1 MEYAL
6 GAAFF
11 YAWSVTCAR
20 RSSAHHGPDL
30 ANLGRLVV
38 AIVLV
43 GLFVVFSGRHPFCA
57 GWGWLI
63 LGGVL
68 GLGIGDI
75 ALFHALPRIGVG
87 LTMLLTQCLAA
98 PFALI
103 LEYEALGHSPSGT
116 QMLAA
121 LVILLGVAVAL
132 GAPAEGDPADR
143 RTGVWLGVLSA
154 LGQACGAVS
163 TPMAKSVWETAGTTT
178 PPDGFAQAFVRLLG
192 GVPIVLLFLLWAS
205 RKDGL
210 LAKVRRPYAFASAP
224 WWMLMNGIAGPAL
237 GVACYQWALTQHPA
251 ALVLSVVALTPL
263 IGLVMQWAVEGQRP
277 SWRLWL
283 GGAIAIAGVIL
294 LRRF

>member
-1 MEYAL
+1 MDYAL

-30 ANLGRLVV
+30 ANLGRL
-38 AIVLV
+38 LV
-43 GLFVVFSGRHPFCA
+43 GLLIVGLLVAFSGRQPFCA

-103 LEYEALGHSPSGT
+103 LEYETLGHAPNGA

-121 LVILLGVAVAL
+121 FVILLGVGVAL

-143 RTGVWLGVLSA
+143 RAGVWLGVLSA

-163 TPMAKSVWETAGTTT
+163 TPMAAEACRLAGETM
-178 PPDGFAQAFVRLLG
+178 PDGVAQAFVRLLG
-192 GVPIVLLFLLWAS
+192 GVPLVILFVLWMS
-205 RKDGL
+205 RKEGL
-210 LAKVRRPYAFASAP
+210 LAQVRRPYAFASAP
-224 WWMLMNGIAGPAL
+224 GWMLMNGISGPAL

-263 IGLVMQWAVEGQRP
+263 FGLVMQWAVEGQRP
-277 SWRLWL
+277 SWRLWV
-283 GGAIAIAGVIL
+283 GGAIAIGGVIL
-294 LRRF
+294 LRTR

>member
-1 MEYAL
+1 V
-6 GAAFF
+6 F
-11 YAWSVTCAR
+11 
-20 RSSAHHGPDL
+20 
-30 ANLGRLVV
+30 
-38 AIVLV
+38 V
-43 GLFVVFSGRHPFCA
+43 GLFVAFSDRHPFCA

-103 LEYEALGHSPSGT
+103 LEYQALGHSPNGAE
-116 QMLAA
+116 MLAA
-121 LVILLGVAVAL
+121 LVILIGVGVAL

-163 TPMAKSVWETAGTTT
+163 TPMTVDACQRAGETI
-178 PPDGFAQAFVRLLG
+178 PDGFAQAFVRLLG

-205 RKDGL
+205 RKEGL
-210 LAKVRRPYAFASAP
+210 FAKIRRPYAFASAP

-237 GVACYQWALTQHPA
+237 GVACYQWALTKHPA
-251 ALVLSVVALTPL
+251 ALVLSVVALSPL
-263 IGLVMQWAVEGQRP
+263 IGLVMQWAIEGQRP

-283 GGAIAIAGVIL
+283 GGAIAIVGVIL
-294 LRRF
+294 LRGH

>member
-30 ANLGRLVV
+30 ANLGRLLIAV
-38 AIVLV
+38 IVI
-43 GLFVVFSGRHPFCA
+43 GLFVAFSDRHPFCA
-57 GWGWLI
+57 GWEWLI

-103 LEYEALGHSPSGT
+103 LEYQALGHSPNGA

-121 LVILLGVAVAL
+121 LVILIGVGVAL

-163 TPMAKSVWETAGTTT
+163 TPLTVEACKQAGETI
-178 PPDGFAQAFVRLLG
+178 PDGFAQAFVRLLG
-192 GVPIVLLFLLWAS
+192 GLPVVLLFLLWAS
-205 RKDGL
+205 RKEGL
-210 LAKVRRPYAFASAP
+210 FAKIRRPYAFASAP

-263 IGLVMQWAVEGQRP
+263 IGLVMQWAIEGQRP

-283 GGAIAIAGVIL
+283 GGAIGIIGVIL
-294 LRRF
+294 LRGL

>member
-30 ANLGRLVV
+30 ANLGRLLIAV
-38 AIVLV
+38 IVI
-43 GLFVVFSGRHPFCA
+43 GLFVAFSDRHPFCA
-57 GWGWLI
+57 GWEWLI

-103 LEYEALGHSPSGT
+103 LEYEALGHSPNGA

-121 LVILLGVAVAL
+121 LVILIGVGVAL

-163 TPMAKSVWETAGTTT
+163 TPLTVEACKQAGEVI
-178 PPDGFAQAFVRLLG
+178 PDGFAQAFVRLLG
-192 GVPIVLLFLLWAS
+192 GLPVVLLFLLWAS
-205 RKDGL
+205 RKEGL
-210 LAKVRRPYAFASAP
+210 FAKIRRPYAFASAP

-263 IGLVMQWAVEGQRP
+263 IGLIMQWAIEGQRP

-283 GGAIAIAGVIL
+283 GGAIAIIGVIL
-294 LRRF
+294 LRGL

>member
-30 ANLGRLVV
+30 ANLGRLLIAVV
-38 AIVLV
+38 FV
-43 GLFVVFSGRHPFCA
+43 GLVVVLGDRQPFSA

-103 LEYEALGHSPSGT
+103 LEYGALGHSPNGAE
-116 QMLAA
+116 MLAA
-121 LVILLGVAVAL
+121 LVILIGVGVAL
-132 GAPAEGDPADR
+132 GAPAEGDPAER

-163 TPMAKSVWETAGTTT
+163 TPMTVHACEAAGQTI
-178 PPDGFAQAFVRLLG
+178 PDGFAQAFVRLLG
-192 GVPIVLLFLLWAS
+192 GVPVVLLFLLWAS

-210 LAKVRRPYAFASAP
+210 LAKVRRPYASASAP
-224 WWMLMNGIAGPAL
+224 WWMLMNGISGPAL

-251 ALVLSVVALTPL
+251 ALVLSVVALSPL
-263 IGLVMQWAVEGQRP
+263 IGLVMQWAIEGQRP

-283 GGAIAIAGVIL
+283 GGAIAIVGVIL
-294 LRRF
+294 LRGL

>member
-1 MEYAL
+1 MDYAL

-30 ANLGRLVV
+30 ANLGRLLIAV
-38 AIVLV
+38 IVV
-43 GLFVVFSGRHPFCA
+43 GLFVAFSDRHPFCA
-57 GWGWLI
+57 GWEWLI

-103 LEYEALGHSPSGT
+103 LEYEALGHSPSGA

-121 LVILLGVAVAL
+121 LVILIGVGVAL

-163 TPMAKSVWETAGTTT
+163 TPLTVEACKQAGEAI
-178 PPDGFAQAFVRLLG
+178 PDGFAQAFVRLLG
-192 GVPIVLLFLLWAS
+192 GVPVVLLFLLWAS
-205 RKDGL
+205 RKEGM
-210 LAKVRRPYAFASAP
+210 LAKVRRPYAFDSAP
-224 WWMLMNGIAGPAL
+224 WWMLMNGISGPAL

-263 IGLVMQWAVEGQRP
+263 IGLVMQWAIEGQRP

-283 GGAIAIAGVIL
+283 GGAIAIVGVIL
-294 LRRF
+294 LRTR

>member
-30 ANLGRLVV
+30 ANLGRLLIAV
-38 AIVLV
+38 IVI
-43 GLFVVFSGRHPFCA
+43 GLFVAFSDRHPFCA
-57 GWGWLI
+57 GWEWLI

-103 LEYEALGHSPSGT
+103 LEYQALGHSPNGS

-121 LVILLGVAVAL
+121 LVILIGVGVAL

-143 RTGVWLGVLSA
+143 RAGVWLGVLSA

-163 TPMAKSVWETAGTTT
+163 TPLTVEACKQAGEVI
-178 PPDGFAQAFVRLLG
+178 PDGFAQAFVRLLG
-192 GVPIVLLFLLWAS
+192 GVPVVLLFLLWAS
-205 RKDGL
+205 RKEGL
-210 LAKVRRPYAFASAP
+210 FAKVRRPYASASAP
-224 WWMLMNGIAGPAL
+224 WWMLMNGISGPAL

-263 IGLVMQWAVEGQRP
+263 IGLVMQWAIEGQRP

-283 GGAIAIAGVIL
+283 GGAIAIIGVIL
-294 LRRF
+294 LRGP

>member
-1 MEYAL
+1 MDYAL

-30 ANLGRLVV
+30 ANLGRL
-38 AIVLV
+38 LV
-43 GLFVVFSGRHPFCA
+43 GILIVGLIVALSGRHPFCA

-63 LGGVL
+63 LGGLL

-75 ALFHALPRIGVG
+75 ALFRALPRIGVG

-103 LEYEALGHSPSGT
+103 LEYEALGHAPNGA
-116 QMLAA
+116 QMAA
-121 LVILLGVAVAL
+121 AFVILLGVGVAL

-163 TPMAKSVWETAGTTT
+163 TPMAAEACRQAGETI
-178 PPDGFAQAFVRLLG
+178 PDGFAQAFVRLLG
-192 GVPIVLLFLLWAS
+192 GVPLVILFVLWTS

-224 WWMLMNGIAGPAL
+224 WWMLMNGISGPAL

-263 IGLVMQWAVEGQRP
+263 FGLVMQWAVEGQRP
-277 SWRLWL
+277 SWRLWV
-283 GGAIAIAGVIL
+283 GGAIAIGGVIL
-294 LRRF
+294 LRTR

>member
-1 MEYAL
+1 MDYAL

-30 ANLGRLVV
+30 ANLGRLLV
-38 AIVLV
+38 AIVIV
-43 GLFVVFSGRHPFCA
+43 GLFVAFSGRHPFSA
-57 GWGWLI
+57 GWGWLL

-68 GLGIGDI
+68 GLGVGDI

-98 PFALI
+98 PIALF
-103 LEYEALGHSPSGT
+103 LEYEILGLSPNGPQLLS
-116 QMLAA
+116 A
-121 LVILLGVAVAL
+121 LVILAGVGVAL
-132 GAPAEGDPADR
+132 G
-143 RTGVWLGVLSA
+143 
-154 LGQACGAVS
+154 
-163 TPMAKSVWETAGTTT
+163 TPMAKAACDAVGETI
-178 PPDGFAQAFVRLLG
+178 PDGFAQGFVRLLG
-192 GVPIVLLFLLWAS
+192 GVPIVLLFVFWTA

-210 LAKVRRPYAFASAP
+210 LAKLTRPYAWRTAP
-224 WWMLMNGIAGPAL
+224 IWMFMNGLAGPAL
-237 GVACYQWALTQHPA
+237 GVACYQWALTKHDA

-283 GGAIAIAGVIL
+283 GGAIAIVGVVL
-294 LRRF
+294 LRQL

>member
-30 ANLGRLVV
+30 ANLGRLLIAV
-38 AIVLV
+38 IVI
-43 GLFVVFSGRHPFCA
+43 GLFVAFSDRHPFCA
-57 GWGWLI
+57 GWEWLI

-103 LEYEALGHSPSGT
+103 LEYQALGHSPNGA

-121 LVILLGVAVAL
+121 LVILIGVGVAL

-163 TPMAKSVWETAGTTT
+163 TPLTVEACKQAGEVI
-178 PPDGFAQAFVRLLG
+178 PDGFAQAFVRLLG
-192 GVPIVLLFLLWAS
+192 GLPVVLLFLLWAS
-205 RKDGL
+205 RKEGL
-210 LAKVRRPYAFASAP
+210 FAKIRRPYAFASAP

-263 IGLVMQWAVEGQRP
+263 IGLIMQWAIEGQRP

-283 GGAIAIAGVIL
+283 GGAIAIIGVIL
-294 LRRF
+294 LRDL

>member
-1 MEYAL
+1 MDYAL

-30 ANLGRLVV
+30 ANLGRLMV
-38 AIVLV
+38 AIVVV
-43 GLFVVFSGRHPFCA
+43 GLFVLLSGRHPFCA

-98 PFALI
+98 PIALL
-103 LEYEALGHSPSGT
+103 LEYEALGLSPNGA

-121 LVILLGVAVAL
+121 LVILIGVGVAL

-143 RTGVWLGVLSA
+143 RTGVWLGLLSA
-154 LGQACGAVS
+154 FGQACGAVS
-163 TPMAKSVWETAGTTT
+163 TPMAAEACRQAGETI
-178 PPDGFAQAFVRLLG
+178 PDGFSQAFVRLLG
-192 GVPIVLLFLLWAS
+192 GVPLVILFVLWMS

-210 LAKVRRPYAFASAP
+210 LAKVRRPYAFATAP

-237 GVACYQWALTQHPA
+237 GVACYQWALTLHPA

-263 IGLVMQWAVEGQRP
+263 FGLTMQWAVEGQRP
-277 SWRLWL
+277 SWRLWV
-283 GGAIAIAGVIL
+283 GGAIAIGGVIL
-294 LRRF
+294 LRRL

>member
-30 ANLGRLVV
+30 ANLGRLLIAV
-38 AIVLV
+38 IVI
-43 GLFVVFSGRHPFCA
+43 GLFVAFSDRHPFCA
-57 GWGWLI
+57 GWEWLI

-103 LEYEALGHSPSGT
+103 LEYQALGHSPNGA

-121 LVILLGVAVAL
+121 LVILIGVGVAL

-163 TPMAKSVWETAGTTT
+163 TPLTVEACKQAGEVI
-178 PPDGFAQAFVRLLG
+178 PDGFAQAFVRLLG
-192 GVPIVLLFLLWAS
+192 GLPVVLLFLLWAS
-205 RKDGL
+205 RKEGL
-210 LAKVRRPYAFASAP
+210 FAKIRRPYAFASAP

-237 GVACYQWALTQHPA
+237 GVACYQWALTQQPA

-263 IGLVMQWAVEGQRP
+263 IGLIMQWAIEGQRP

-283 GGAIAIAGVIL
+283 GGAIAIIGVIL
-294 LRRF
+294 LRGP

>member
-30 ANLGRLVV
+30 ANLGRLLIAV
-38 AIVLV
+38 IVI
-43 GLFVVFSGRHPFCA
+43 GLFVAFSDRHPFCA
-57 GWGWLI
+57 GWEWLI

-103 LEYEALGHSPSGT
+103 LEYEALGHSPNGA

-121 LVILLGVAVAL
+121 LVILIGVGVAL

-143 RTGVWLGVLSA
+143 RTGVWLGALSA

-163 TPMAKSVWETAGTTT
+163 TPLTVEACKQAGEVI
-178 PPDGFAQAFVRLLG
+178 PDGFAQAFVRLLG
-192 GVPIVLLFLLWAS
+192 GLPVVLLFLLWAS
-205 RKDGL
+205 RKEGL
-210 LAKVRRPYAFASAP
+210 FAKIRRPYAFASAP

-263 IGLVMQWAVEGQRP
+263 IGLIMQWAIEGQRP

-283 GGAIAIAGVIL
+283 GGAIAIIGVIL
-294 LRRF
+294 LRGP

>member
-30 ANLGRLVV
+30 ANLGRLLIAV
-38 AIVLV
+38 IVI
-43 GLFVVFSGRHPFCA
+43 GLFVAFSDRHPFCA
-57 GWGWLI
+57 GWEWLI

-75 ALFHALPRIGVG
+75 ALFHALRRIGVG

-103 LEYEALGHSPSGT
+103 LEYQALGHSPNGA

-121 LVILLGVAVAL
+121 LVILIGVGVAL

-143 RTGVWLGVLSA
+143 RAGVWLGVLSA

-163 TPMAKSVWETAGTTT
+163 TPLTVEACKQAGETI
-178 PPDGFAQAFVRLLG
+178 PDGFAQAFVRLLG
-192 GVPIVLLFLLWAS
+192 GVPVVLLFLLWAS
-205 RKDGL
+205 RKEGL
-210 LAKVRRPYAFASAP
+210 LAKVRRPYAFGSAP
-224 WWMLMNGIAGPAL
+224 WWMLMNGISGPAL

-263 IGLVMQWAVEGQRP
+263 IGLVMQWVIEGQRP

-283 GGAIAIAGVIL
+283 GGAIAILGVVL
-294 LRRF
+294 LRQL

>member
-30 ANLGRLVV
+30 ANLGRLLVAVV
-38 AIVLV
+38 FI
-43 GLFVVFSGRHPFCA
+43 GLFVAFSDRHPFCA
-57 GWGWLI
+57 GWEWLI

-103 LEYEALGHSPSGT
+103 LEYQALGHSPNGA

-121 LVILLGVAVAL
+121 LVILIGVGVAL

-163 TPMAKSVWETAGTTT
+163 TPLTVEACKQAGEVI
-178 PPDGFAQAFVRLLG
+178 PDGFAQAFVRLLG
-192 GVPIVLLFLLWAS
+192 GFPVVLLFLLWAS
-205 RKDGL
+205 RKEGL
-210 LAKVRRPYAFASAP
+210 FAKIRRPYAFASAP

-263 IGLVMQWAVEGQRP
+263 IGLIMQWAIEGQRP
-277 SWRLWL
+277 SWRLWV
-283 GGAIAIAGVIL
+283 GGAIAIIGVVL
-294 LRRF
+294 LRTR

>member
-6 GAAFF
+6 GAAFL

-30 ANLGRLVV
+30 ANLGRLLVG
-38 AIVLV
+38 IVLV
-43 GLFVVFSGRHPFCA
+43 GLVVVLGDRQPFSA

-103 LEYEALGHSPSGT
+103 LEYQALGHSPNGAE
-116 QMLAA
+116 MLAA
-121 LVILLGVAVAL
+121 LVILIGVGVAL

-154 LGQACGAVS
+154 IGQACGAVS
-163 TPMAKSVWETAGTTT
+163 TPLTVHACEAAGQTI
-178 PPDGFAQAFVRLLG
+178 PDGFAQAFVRLLG
-192 GVPIVLLFLLWAS
+192 GVPVVLLFLLWAS
-205 RKDGL
+205 RKEGL
-210 LAKVRRPYAFASAP
+210 FAKIRRPYAFASAP

-237 GVACYQWALTQHPA
+237 GVACYQWALSKHPA

-263 IGLVMQWAVEGQRP
+263 IGLVMQWAIEGQRP
-277 SWRLWL
+277 SWRRWL
-283 GGAIAIAGVIL
+283 GGAIAIVGVIL
-294 LRRF
+294 LRGH

>member
-30 ANLGRLVV
+30 ANLGRLLIAV
-38 AIVLV
+38 IVI
-43 GLFVVFSGRHPFCA
+43 GLFVAFSDRHPFCA
-57 GWGWLI
+57 GWEWLI

-103 LEYEALGHSPSGT
+103 LEYQALGHSPNGA

-121 LVILLGVAVAL
+121 LVILIGVGVAL

-163 TPMAKSVWETAGTTT
+163 TPLTVEACKQAGEVI
-178 PPDGFAQAFVRLLG
+178 PDGFAQAFVRLLG
-192 GVPIVLLFLLWAS
+192 GLPVVLLFLLWAS
-205 RKDGL
+205 RKEGL
-210 LAKVRRPYAFASAP
+210 FAKIRRPYAFASAP

-263 IGLVMQWAVEGQRP
+263 IGLIMQWAIEGQRP

-283 GGAIAIAGVIL
+283 GGAIAIIGVIL
-294 LRRF
+294 LRGL

>member
-30 ANLGRLVV
+30 ANLGRLLIAVV
-38 AIVLV
+38 FV
-43 GLFVVFSGRHPFCA
+43 GLFVAFSDRHPFCA
-57 GWGWLI
+57 GWGWLL

-103 LEYEALGHSPSGT
+103 LEYEALGHSPNGA

-121 LVILLGVAVAL
+121 LVILIGVGVAL

-154 LGQACGAVS
+154 LGQA
-163 TPMAKSVWETAGTTT
+163 
-178 PPDGFAQAFVRLLG
+178 
-192 GVPIVLLFLLWAS
+192 
-205 RKDGL
+205 
-210 LAKVRRPYAFASAP
+210 
-224 WWMLMNGIAGPAL
+224 
-237 GVACYQWALTQHPA
+237 
-251 ALVLSVVALTPL
+251 
-263 IGLVMQWAVEGQRP
+263 
-277 SWRLWL
+277 
-283 GGAIAIAGVIL
+283 
-294 LRRF
+294 

>member
-20 RSSAHHGPDL
+20 RSSAYHGPDL
-30 ANLGRLVV
+30 ANLGRLLIAV
-38 AIVLV
+38 IVI
-43 GLFVVFSGRHPFCA
+43 GLFVAFSDRHPFCA
-57 GWGWLI
+57 GWEWLI

-103 LEYEALGHSPSGT
+103 LEYQALGHSPNGA

-121 LVILLGVAVAL
+121 LVILIGVGVAL

-163 TPMAKSVWETAGTTT
+163 TPLTVEACKQAGEVI
-178 PPDGFAQAFVRLLG
+178 PDGFAQAFVRLLG
-192 GVPIVLLFLLWAS
+192 GLPVVLLFLLWAS
-205 RKDGL
+205 RKEGL
-210 LAKVRRPYAFASAP
+210 FAKIRRPYAFASAP

-263 IGLVMQWAVEGQRP
+263 IGLIMQWAIEGQRP

-283 GGAIAIAGVIL
+283 GGAIAIIGVIL
-294 LRRF
+294 LRGL

>member
-30 ANLGRLVV
+30 ANLGRLLIAV
-38 AIVLV
+38 IVI
-43 GLFVVFSGRHPFCA
+43 GLFVAFSDRHPFCA
-57 GWGWLI
+57 GWEWLI

-103 LEYEALGHSPSGT
+103 LEYEALGHSPNGA

-121 LVILLGVAVAL
+121 LVILIGVGVAL

-163 TPMAKSVWETAGTTT
+163 TPLTVEACKQAGEVI
-178 PPDGFAQAFVRLLG
+178 PDGFAQAFVRLLG
-192 GVPIVLLFLLWAS
+192 GLPVVLLFLLWAS
-205 RKDGL
+205 RKEGL
-210 LAKVRRPYAFASAP
+210 FAKIRRPYAFASAP

-263 IGLVMQWAVEGQRP
+263 IGLIMQWAIEGHRP

-283 GGAIAIAGVIL
+283 GGAIAIIGVIL
-294 LRRF
+294 LRGL

>member
-1 MEYAL
+1 MDYAL

-20 RSSAHHGPDL
+20 RSSAQHGPDL
-30 ANLGRLVV
+30 ANLGRL
-38 AIVLV
+38 LV
-43 GLFVVFSGRHPFCA
+43 GLLVVGLIVVFSGRNPFCA

-68 GLGIGDI
+68 GLGVGDI

-103 LEYEALGHSPSGT
+103 LEYEALGHAPNGP
-116 QMLAA
+116 QMAAA
-121 LVILLGVAVAL
+121 LVILLGVGVAL
-132 GAPAEGDPADR
+132 GAPAEGNPADR
-143 RTGVWLGVLSA
+143 RTGFWLGVLSA

-163 TPMAKSVWETAGTTT
+163 TPMAAEACRQAGVTM
-178 PPDGFAQAFVRLLG
+178 PDGFGQAFVRLLG
-192 GVPIVLLFLLWAS
+192 GVPLVILFVLWMS

-210 LAKVRRPYAFASAP
+210 LAKVRRPYAFGSAP
-224 WWMLMNGIAGPAL
+224 WWMLMNGISGPAL

-263 IGLVMQWAVEGQRP
+263 FGLVMQWALEGQRP

-283 GGAIAIAGVIL
+283 GGAVAISGVIL
-294 LRRF
+294 LRTR

>member
-30 ANLGRLVV
+30 ANLGRLLIAVV
-38 AIVLV
+38 FI
-43 GLFVVFSGRHPFCA
+43 GLFVAFSDRHPFCA

-103 LEYEALGHSPSGT
+103 LEYQALGHSPNGA

-121 LVILLGVAVAL
+121 LVILIGVGVAL

-163 TPMAKSVWETAGTTT
+163 TPLTVEACKQAGEVI
-178 PPDGFAQAFVRLLG
+178 PDGFAQAFVRLLG
-192 GVPIVLLFLLWAS
+192 GLPVVLLFLLWAS
-205 RKDGL
+205 RKEGL
-210 LAKVRRPYAFASAP
+210 FAKIRRPYAFASAP

-263 IGLVMQWAVEGQRP
+263 IGLFMQWAIEGQRP

-283 GGAIAIAGVIL
+283 GGAIAIIGVIL
-294 LRRF
+294 LRGP

>member
-30 ANLGRLVV
+30 ANLGRLLIAV
-38 AIVLV
+38 IVI
-43 GLFVVFSGRHPFCA
+43 GLFVAFSDRHPFCA
-57 GWGWLI
+57 GWEWLI

-103 LEYEALGHSPSGT
+103 LEYQALGHSPNGS

-121 LVILLGVAVAL
+121 LVILIGVGVAL

-143 RTGVWLGVLSA
+143 RAGVWLGVLSA

-163 TPMAKSVWETAGTTT
+163 TPLTVEACKQAGEVI
-178 PPDGFAQAFVRLLG
+178 PDGFAQAFVRLLG
-192 GVPIVLLFLLWAS
+192 GLPVVLLFLLWAS
-205 RKDGL
+205 RKEGL
-210 LAKVRRPYAFASAP
+210 FAKVRRPYASASAP
-224 WWMLMNGIAGPAL
+224 WWMLMNGISGPAL

-263 IGLVMQWAVEGQRP
+263 IGLVMQWAIEGQRP

-283 GGAIAIAGVIL
+283 GGAIAIIGVIL
-294 LRRF
+294 LRGP

>member
-20 RSSAHHGPDL
+20 RSSAYHGPDL

-38 AIVLV
+38 AIVVV
-43 GLFVVFSGRHPFCA
+43 GLFVALSGRHPFCA

-103 LEYEALGHSPSGT
+103 LEYEALGHSPSGA
-116 QMLAA
+116 QMVAA
-121 LVILLGVAVAL
+121 LVILIGVAVAL
-132 GAPAEGDPADR
+132 GAPVEGDPAER

-163 TPMAKSVWETAGTTT
+163 TPMTVHACEAAGQTI
-178 PPDGFAQAFVRLLG
+178 PDGFAQAFVRLLG

-210 LAKVRRPYAFASAP
+210 LAKVRRPYASASAP
-224 WWMLMNGIAGPAL
+224 WWMLMNGISGPAL
-237 GVACYQWALTQHPA
+237 GVACYQWALTRHPA

-283 GGAIAIAGVIL
+283 GGAIGIAGVIL

>member
-30 ANLGRLVV
+30 ANLGRLLIAV
-38 AIVLV
+38 IVI
-43 GLFVVFSGRHPFCA
+43 GLFVAFSDRHPFCA
-57 GWGWLI
+57 GWEWLI

-103 LEYEALGHSPSGT
+103 LEYQALGHSPNGA

-121 LVILLGVAVAL
+121 LVILIGVGVAL

-163 TPMAKSVWETAGTTT
+163 TPLTVEACKQAGETI
-178 PPDGFAQAFVRLLG
+178 PDGFAQAFVRLLG
-192 GVPIVLLFLLWAS
+192 GLPVVLLFLLWAS
-205 RKDGL
+205 RKEGL
-210 LAKVRRPYAFASAP
+210 FAKIRRPYAFASAP

-263 IGLVMQWAVEGQRP
+263 IGLIMQWAIEGQRP

-283 GGAIAIAGVIL
+283 GGAIAIIGVIL
-294 LRRF
+294 LRGL

>member
-30 ANLGRLVV
+30 ANLGRLLVAVV
-38 AIVLV
+38 FI
-43 GLFVVFSGRHPFCA
+43 GLFVAFSDRHPFCA
-57 GWGWLI
+57 GWEWLI

-103 LEYEALGHSPSGT
+103 LEYEALGHSPNGA

-121 LVILLGVAVAL
+121 LVILIGVGVAL

-163 TPMAKSVWETAGTTT
+163 TPLTVEACKQAGEVI
-178 PPDGFAQAFVRLLG
+178 PDGFAQAFVRLLG
-192 GVPIVLLFLLWAS
+192 GLPVVLLFLLWAS
-205 RKDGL
+205 RKEGL
-210 LAKVRRPYAFASAP
+210 FAKIRRPYAFASAP

-263 IGLVMQWAVEGQRP
+263 IGLIMQWAIEGQRP

-283 GGAIAIAGVIL
+283 GGAIAIIGVIL
-294 LRRF
+294 LRGP

>member
-30 ANLGRLVV
+30 ANLGRLLIAV
-38 AIVLV
+38 IVI
-43 GLFVVFSGRHPFCA
+43 GLFVAFSDRHPFCA
-57 GWGWLI
+57 GWEWLI

-103 LEYEALGHSPSGT
+103 LEYQALGHSPNGA

-121 LVILLGVAVAL
+121 LVILIGVGVAL
-132 GAPAEGDPADR
+132 GAPAEGDPTDR

-163 TPMAKSVWETAGTTT
+163 TPMAAEACRQAGETI
-178 PPDGFAQAFVRLLG
+178 PDGFAQAFVRLLG
-192 GVPIVLLFLLWAS
+192 GVPLVILFVLWTS

-224 WWMLMNGIAGPAL
+224 WWMLMNGISGPAL

-263 IGLVMQWAVEGQRP
+263 FGLVMQWAVEGQRP
-277 SWRLWL
+277 SWRLWV
-283 GGAIAIAGVIL
+283 GGAIAIGGVIL
-294 LRRF
+294 LRTR

>member
-38 AIVLV
+38 ALVVV
-43 GLFVVFSGRHPFCA
+43 GLFVAFSGRHPFCA

-68 GLGIGDI
+68 GLGVGDI

-103 LEYEALGHSPSGT
+103 LEYETLGHAPTGT
-116 QMLAA
+116 QMLSA
-121 LVILLGVAVAL
+121 LVILLGVGVAL
-132 GAPAEGDPADR
+132 GAPAEGALAER
-143 RTGVWLGVLSA
+143 RAGVWLGVLSA
-154 LGQACGAVS
+154 FGQACGAVS
-163 TPMAKSVWETAGTTT
+163 TPLTVHACEAAGQTI
-178 PPDGFAQAFVRLLG
+178 PDGFAQAFVRLLG

-205 RKDGL
+205 RREGL
-210 LAKVRRPYAFASAP
+210 LAHVRRPYALATAP
-224 WWMLMNGIAGPAL
+224 GWLLMNGVSGPAL
-237 GVACYQWALTQHPA
+237 GVACYQWALTRHPA

-263 IGLVMQWAVEGQRP
+263 IGLLMQWAVEGRRP

-294 LRRF
+294 LRRA